1 MLVVSGSTF
10 QGSSFV
16 AKPCNT
22 IHTATNVAAPQHEA
36 FARSLAVF
44 LASNLWTTRENHKT
58 MALLLIQRSKLQKEM
73 GGRFILVW
81 FFFPEQWHLPFQV
94 ASKVVSILC
103 SGFWIFLFLFPAA
116 PTLDGPFAIVLA
128 LICTKVDSPAGRN
141 LLLLEVWP
149 SYCPTLAIFL
159 HCCFRDGQPQLQ
171 AFANCSQWQEGQ
183 QVSTSTQ
190 AFRPNKCK
198 YLKADYLDEQRNHT
212 CGLFFPSLPLS
223 LQQHEMKR
231 NGGSEWTSQP
241 GTILRT
247 GWRLWLRLTECF
259 RHRKSIS
266 SSPSPSEPAWRKHW
280 LTDSR

>member
-1 MLVVSGSTF
+1 MLLHHNM
-10 QGSSFV
+10 
-16 AKPCNT
+16 K
-22 IHTATNVAAPQHEA
+22 
-36 FARSLAVF
+36 
-44 LASNLWTTRENHKT
+44 
-58 MALLLIQRSKLQKEM
+58 LLLGRWLFFLLQTC
-73 GGRFILVW
+73 GPLVRIIRPWPCCW
-81 FFFPEQWHLPFQV
+81 FKDPNCRRRWGEGLFWCGFFPEQWHLPFQV

-231 NGGSEWTSQP
+231 NGGSKWTSQP